1 MERVMTFKV
10 SLSDHGKEVRCKL
23 GDNFTADEIR
33 QTWKETPL
41 AGGKLD
47 YEAFVKQIKRGKDD
61 E

>member
-1 MERVMTFKV
+1 MTFKV
-10 SLSDHGKEVRCKL
+10 SWSDHEKEVQCKL

-33 QTWKETPL
+33 QTWKEAPL

>member
-1 MERVMTFKV
+1 MFDSENRGFLAEEYIKDLLENM
-10 SLSDHGKEVRCKL
+10 